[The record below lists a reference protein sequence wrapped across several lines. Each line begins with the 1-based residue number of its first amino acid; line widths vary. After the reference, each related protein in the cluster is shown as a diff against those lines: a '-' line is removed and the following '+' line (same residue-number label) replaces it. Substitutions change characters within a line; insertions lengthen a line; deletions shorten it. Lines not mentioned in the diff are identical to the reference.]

1 MVLIERKKN
10 TVMSQQFLFFR
21 KTQRTKTS
29 PGRFPHAEKPEKN
42 RLGKGT
48 RTIL

>member
-1 MVLIERKKN
+1 MVAFIVEKN
-10 TVMSQQFLFFR
+10 TFMSQLFLFFC
-21 KTQRTKTS
+21 KTQRAKNY
-29 PGRFPHAEKPEKN
+29 PGWLPHTEKPEKN